1 MEREPNKKTVMIRW
15 FALCTK
21 WSKRNFKYH
30 VYPSRVLAVVV
41 WCFVLWSLL
50 GEDSF
55 PAAAT
60 NDCERALANY
70 SSNSSIIP
78 IDKLREAVLS
88 ITKNSY
94 IISLYFPVGVV
105 AINGS
110 SAYSILLIDKRVEC
124 DIRNI
129 QTVTVYG
136 ELSDLHIVNN
146 SEFLYQFNFP
156 EDVHVDVPAAN
167 SLLFFPSGHFFAL
180 VVLGIISSLIGFA
193 VKFCCLPPLVGMII
207 AGFMLRNLPIVLLS
221 QISPVWSSVIRNIA
235 LVIVLVRGGLALN
248 FKKLNRLKCA
258 FVMLAFIPCVL
269 EGTLEG
275 IIAIF
280 YLQLPWQWGFLLG

>member
-1 MEREPNKKTVMIRW
+1 MEPNKKTKLMTR
-15 FALCTK
+15 FALFRK
-21 WSKRNFKYH
+21 WIKRKFKYH
-30 VYPSRVLAVVV
+30 LYPSRVLAVVV
-41 WCFVLWSLL
+41 WCLVLWSLL

-70 SSNSSIIP
+70 SVIP
-78 IDKLREAVLS
+78 MDKLRETVMS

-94 IISLYFPVGVV
+94 IISLYFPIGIV
-105 AINGS
+105 AIDGS
-110 SAYSILLIDKRVEC
+110 SAYKILLIDKRVEC
-124 DIRNI
+124 DVRNI

-136 ELSDLHIVNN
+136 ELSDLHILNN
-146 SEFLYQFNFP
+146 SEFLYQFNFTN
-156 EDVHVDVPAAN
+156 DDLFDVPAGN

-180 VVLGIISSLIGFA
+180 VVLGIVSSLMGFL

-207 AGFMLRNLPIVLLS
+207 AGFMLRNLPIVLIG
-221 QISPVWSSVIRNIA
+221 QISPVWSSVIRNVA

-248 FKKLNRLKCA
+248 FKKLNHLKIA

-275 IIAIF
+275 IIATF